1 MLDLVG
7 KIIAW
12 ETGELGTHEF
22 VDLIGELVS
31 TGTIWHLQGSYQSYA
46 NALLGSGH
54 IDATG
59 AVLGYPEEE

>member
-31 TGTIWHLQGSYQSYA
+31 TGAIWHLQGSYQSYA
-46 NALLGSGH
+46 SALLGGGY